1 MKKLADYDEN
11 IHSCSKCGLCQAVC
25 PVYKITGNDC
35 TVSRGHFI
43 MLRGLIKGELK
54 MSKRINH
61 YLDLCLKCGACSKF
75 CPSGIDIV
83 DIIAS
88 AKAEYFKQHPF
99 EKVISFVQEKFI
111 LNLGVNTLGAI
122 LRIFSK
128 DVKSKSFETK
138 VVYFGGCG
146 GNIKGNASVV
156 KLLNFCNIEVISPK
170 FNCCG
175 IPFYT
180 RGDFETYSKYRDKIL
195 DVLKEYEGL
204 EVVTTCASCEKT
216 LKKEGVNVKNIFEYI
231 KENDLKFKLKKNK
244 KVTFHKPCNID
255 NFDDIEW
262 ILKNTENLE
271 YIEMQDYD
279 KCCGL
284 NGIFKPKKTFSSIW
298 NSKHLNILN
307 SGAKTVLTSCLG
319 CEFALTL
326 FSKGKYKVED
336 FAEFLAKN
344 ICA

>member
-1 MKKLADYDEN
+1 MKKLADYEKN

-43 MLRGLIKGELK
+43 MLRGLLKGELK
-54 MSKRINH
+54 MSKKINR

-75 CPSGIDIV
+75 CPSGIHIV

-88 AKAEYFKQHPF
+88 AKAEYFKSHPL
-99 EKVISFVQEKFI
+99 EKLISFVQEKF
-111 LNLGVNTLGAI
+111 VFTLGINI
-122 LRIFSK
+122 LGLFSK
-128 DVKSKSFETK
+128 KVKSKKFEKK

-146 GNIKGNASVV
+146 GNLKGNSAVV
-156 KLLNFCNIEVISPK
+156 NLLNSCNIEVISPK

-175 IPFYT
+175 IPYYV
-180 RGDFETYSKYRDKIL
+180 RGDFETYSKHREKFL
-195 DVLKEYEGL
+195 DILKEFEGY

-231 KENDLKFKLKKNK
+231 KENNLKLALRKST
-244 KVTFHKPCNID
+244 KVTFHKPCNIE
-255 NFDDIEW
+255 NFSDIEW
-262 ILKNTENLE
+262 VLKNTENLQ

-284 NGIFKPKKTFSSIW
+284 NGIFKNKTILSDIW
-298 NSKHLNILN
+298 NSKHRNIIN
-307 SGAKTVLTSCLG
+307 SGTKIVLTSCLG
-319 CEFALTL
+319 CEFALAI
-326 FSKGKYKVED
+326 FSGGKYKIQD
-336 FAEFLAKN
+336 LTEFLAKN
-344 ICA
+344 ISA